1 MDRLRSVLHGVAIMA
16 GYAFFALSIFIV
28 VEILARKLFNYSF
41 QGADEIGGYVL
52 AAGTAGGFGFAL
64 IHRSHTRIDL
74 LVSRLSGRRQAAF
87 NLLAYVSLAAFAT
100 FMAWRGC
107 ATLQQSI
114 EFGSLASTPLQ
125 TPLWIP
131 QSLWAGGLVLFAVA
145 ALIMAGRATA
155 AFFRD
160 VDALNREFGPITIR
174 EEVEE
179 QVHDLTSAGRDI

>member
-1 MDRLRSVLHGVAIMA
+1 MA

-100 FMAWRGC
+100 FMAWRAC

-131 QSLWAGGLVLFAVA
+131 QSIWAGGLVLFAVA

-179 QVHDLTSAGRDI
+179 QVHDLTSPGRDA

>member
-74 LVSRLSGRRQAAF
+74 LVARLSGRRQAAF

-145 ALIMAGRATA
+145 ALILAGRATA

-160 VDALNREFGPITIR
+160 VNALNVEFGPITIR

-179 QVHDLTSAGRDI
+179 QVHDLTAPRRDA

>member
-100 FMAWRGC
+100 FMAWRAC

-155 AFFRD
+155 AFFHD
-160 VDALNREFGPITIR
+160 VDALNDEFGPITIR

-179 QVHDLTSAGRDI
+179 QIHDLTAPGRDV

>member
-1 MDRLRSVLHGVAIMA
+1 MDRLRSFLHGVAIMA

-74 LVSRLSGRRQAAF
+74 LVSRLSGRPQAVF
-87 NLLAYVSLAAFAT
+87 NLLAYLSLAAFAT
-100 FMAWRGC
+100 FMAWRAC

-131 QSLWAGGLVLFAVA
+131 QSLWAAGLVVFAA
-145 ALIMAGRATA
+145 TALILAGRAVI
-155 AFFRD
+155 AFCRD
-160 VDALNREFGPITIR
+160 ADAVNREFGPFTIR

-179 QVHDLTSAGRDI
+179 KVHDLATSRRDA

>member
-1 MDRLRSVLHGVAIMA
+1 MA

-179 QVHDLTSAGRDI
+179 QVHDLTSPGRDI